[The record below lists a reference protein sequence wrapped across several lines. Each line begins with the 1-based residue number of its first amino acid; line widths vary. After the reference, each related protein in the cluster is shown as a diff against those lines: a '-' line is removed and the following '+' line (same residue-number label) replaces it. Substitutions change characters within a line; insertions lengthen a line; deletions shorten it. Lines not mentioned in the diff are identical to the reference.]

1 MQVKNMA
8 LFWHIDG
15 NIKNIEMKTTL
26 LLSFLFLSTTSLFA
40 QEIKIGFKD
49 SIQSTVLN
57 ENRKF
62 IIKLPNGYNNFDK
75 FYPVIY
81 RLDGDLDL
89 YLETVGTISRLVEME
104 EVVPDM
110 IVVMIENTNRNR
122 DMMPTN
128 TSFFKSEPGAE
139 NFKNFIEKELIPHIN
154 STYRTSNEKLL
165 CGQSL
170 SAIFTLYYF
179 LTSPDS
185 FDSFIACS
193 GGFPDCEEYFIKLT
207 NDFLKTKQAKTKH
220 IFLTHGQKDFLDPE
234 RVIKGQLLRFTEKI
248 ESKENMVCKLK
259 TYEDEGHVPFQ
270 SLYHGLKFIYAT
282 DK

>member
-1 MQVKNMA
+1 
-8 LFWHIDG
+8 
-15 NIKNIEMKTTL
+15 MKTTL
-26 LLSFLFLSTTSLFA
+26 FLILVFLSTTALFS
-40 QEIKIGFKD
+40 QEIKIGFQD
-49 SIQSTVLN
+49 SIYSTTLN

-62 IIKLPNGYNNFDK
+62 IVKLPKGYNESDK
-75 FYPVIY
+75 TYPVIY

-89 YLETVGTISRLVEME
+89 FTETVGTINRLTYMDELIPE
-104 EVVPDM
+104 M

-122 DMMPTN
+122 DMMPTK

-139 NFKNFIEKELIPHIN
+139 NFKLFIEKELIPHIEN
-154 STYRTSNEKLL
+154 TYKTTNEKLL

-207 NDFLKTKQAKTKH
+207 NDFLKTKQNKTTK
-220 IFLTHGQKDFLDPE
+220 IFMTHGLNDFLDPE
-234 RVIKGQLLRFTEKI
+234 GVIKKQLLSFTKRI
-248 ESKENMVCKLK
+248 ESKENIVCQLK
-259 TYEDEGHVPFQ
+259 IYDEEGHVPFQ
-270 SLYHGLKFIYAT
+270 SLYHGLKFSYLSE
-282 DK
+282 K